1 MRRRAAPRRATA
13 RRACR
18 RGRRPGSTPTTCR
31 SSSATIVSAKML
43 RTAFPRGTCCSRRTR
58 AAVFGEATLDDLDD
72 DPNLEHH
79 KTKCEMAHHVLP
91 GHARAP
97 TPLLVNRRSWAA
109 ASAHF
114 GFGCIRLCADDRAL
128 VHRDPRAGEP
138 SADPA
143 RVHSWLMRAPRSG
156 ELRSSFVRRT
166 PSPSSFRIS
175 LWTWPSC
182 SISFSTHAGE
192 AYPSHPVNIR
202 CLSAQR
208 T

>member
-43 RTAFPRGTCCSRRTR
+43 RTAISAAPAAHGARGLQCSARQRWTIWMTIRTWSN
-58 AAVFGEATLDDLDD
+58 TK
-72 DPNLEHH
+72 PNVRCLP
-79 KTKCEMAHHVLP
+79 HVLP

-143 RVHSWLMRAPRSG
+143 RVHSLLMRAHRSG

-166 PSPSSFRIS
+166 PRPSSFRIS

-192 AYPSHPVNIR
+192 ATPATPPIFAACR
-202 CLSAQR
+202 R